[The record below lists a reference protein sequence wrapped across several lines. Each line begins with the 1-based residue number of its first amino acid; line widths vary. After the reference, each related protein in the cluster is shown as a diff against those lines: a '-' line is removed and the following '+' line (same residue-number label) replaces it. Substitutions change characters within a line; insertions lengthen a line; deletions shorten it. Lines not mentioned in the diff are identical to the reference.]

1 MWGGRRDG
9 WRERTIGEY
18 RFSSLVKF
26 KKKEKHTLSFT
37 SPEKDFF
44 YIYGV
49 ITWGEKKG
57 SANHYSLILPFRSF
71 VACDWPESQRQIASR
86 F

>member
-26 KKKEKHTLSFT
+26 KKKRETHTLFYFAG
-37 SPEKDFF
+37 KRFF
-44 YIYGV
+44 LYLWCDYMG
-49 ITWGEKKG
+49 GKKR
-57 SANHYSLILPFRSF
+57 L
-71 VACDWPESQRQIASR
+71 C
-86 F
+86 